1 METLD
6 IPVLSLAVAFLLLL
20 IPVII
25 SFRYGLKLVTPLF
38 VSVVRMSVQLALIGV
53 FLKYL
58 FIWNNPFVN
67 IGWLTVMIVVAVFAS
82 VKSSS
87 IKISRIFIPAFISF
101 FVATV
106 SVVFYLNTFVIPLDN
121 IFDARY
127 LIVLGGMLLGNS
139 LRGNIVGISTFYSQL
154 RTDSNHYLYVLSL
167 GASHQEA
174 LLPYLRE
181 SVQLALRP
189 TLASMATMGIV
200 TLPGMMTGVILGGAS
215 PEVAIKYQ
223 ILIMIAIVVSTIT
236 SVVLTILFTMRVCID
251 RFGVLRADVFRSGKQ
266 VSNNWLLKRWRSLV
280 MQSGIRKR

>member
-6 IPVLSLAVAFLLLL
+6 IPILSLAVAFILLV
-20 IPVII
+20 IPVAI
-25 SFRYGLKLVTPLF
+25 SIRFRLKLVKPLF
-38 VSVVRMSVQLALIGV
+38 VSIVRMSVQLALIGV

-58 FIWNNPFVN
+58 FVWNNPFVN
-67 IGWLTVMIVVAVFAS
+67 ISWLTVMIVVAVFAS

-87 IKISRIFIPAFISF
+87 VKISRIFLPVFLSF
-101 FVATV
+101 SLATL

-139 LRGNIVGISTFYSQL
+139 LRGNIVGISTFYSKLQ
-154 RTDSNHYLYVLSL
+154 TDSNHYLYVLSL
-167 GASHQEA
+167 GASRREA
-174 LLPYLRE
+174 LLPYLQE

-223 ILIMIAIVVSTIT
+223 ILIMIAIVVSTVT
-236 SVVLTILFTMRVCID
+236 SVVLTILLTERVCID
-251 RFGVLRADVFRSGKQ
+251 KFGILRADVFR
-266 VSNNWLLKRWRSLV
+266 N
-280 MQSGIRKR
+280 